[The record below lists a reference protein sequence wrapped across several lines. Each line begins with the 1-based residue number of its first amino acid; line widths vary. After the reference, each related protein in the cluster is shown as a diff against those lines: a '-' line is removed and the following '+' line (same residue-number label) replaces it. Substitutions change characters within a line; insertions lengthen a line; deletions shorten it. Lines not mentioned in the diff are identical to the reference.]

1 MKLNL
6 QKLHVKKEIWRFN
19 DNNAFCWSFYVVND
33 NNIIDG
39 KIFHIMCCMFCHISL
54 VLFSPQTK
62 KGKELYYIIK
72 KIKQQI
78 LQKHVD
84 ANHLLVVKFLKRK

>member
-6 QKLHVKKEIWRFN
+6 QKLHVKREIWRLH
-19 DNNAFCWSFYVVND
+19 DNNAFCWSFYVVNE

-39 KIFHIMCCMFCHISL
+39 KIFYITCCMFCHTSL
-54 VLFSPQTK
+54 VHFSPQTK

-72 KIKQQI
+72 K
-78 LQKHVD
+78 
-84 ANHLLVVKFLKRK
+84 